1 MQTVALRMHRNCSKD
16 EKENG
21 ESKNASENPVTG
33 DGIAC
38 AVALFTA
45 ASLGIAAMPI
55 SNKKK

>member
-1 MQTVALRMHRNCSKD
+1 MYLTTKNKD

>member
-1 MQTVALRMHRNCSKD
+1 MSSPAVPAKRPGTCRG
-16 EKENG
+16 KENG
-21 ESKNASENPVTG
+21 ESKNASEIPVTG